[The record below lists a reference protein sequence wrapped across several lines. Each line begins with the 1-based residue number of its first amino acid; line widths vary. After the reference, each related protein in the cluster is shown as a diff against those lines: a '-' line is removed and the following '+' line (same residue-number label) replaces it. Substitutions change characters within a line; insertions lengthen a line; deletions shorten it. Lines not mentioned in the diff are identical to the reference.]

1 MHIGVCI
8 RAKDEQKI
16 ICDWVSHYL
25 KLGFDKIIIYDNM
38 SNPSIYET
46 LSNKNL
52 INDKVE
58 IIIDSCPH
66 SNQSVIYQETIDKN
80 KHLDWLLL
88 CDADEFL
95 WIKDGS
101 IKDFLSKFSDDTCSI
116 LVNWLIYGTS
126 GKLHY
131 NPNKTIFQQFKM
143 REEYNHF
150 WNSFGKCII
159 RPKLINKVGS
169 VHQTYNP
176 NFLVK
181 NVYNNTIQLKEDLQ
195 DRDPNFSDN
204 TPVLLVHY
212 MTLDFQSMINKN
224 KKNINGWL
232 LEQNCNKYTIE
243 WYKAEH
249 YGFKD
254 SIKDI
259 RMLKYV

>member
-1 MHIGVCI
+1 MEV
-8 RAKDEQKI
+8 
-16 ICDWVSHYL
+16 
-25 KLGFDKIIIYDNM
+25 
-38 SNPSIYET
+38 
-46 LSNKNL
+46 
-52 INDKVE
+52 
-58 IIIDSCPH
+58 
-66 SNQSVIYQETIDKN
+66 
-80 KHLDWLLL
+80 
-88 CDADEFL
+88 
-95 WIKDGS
+95 
-101 IKDFLSKFSDDTCSI
+101 KDFLSKFSDDTCSI